1 MRRQQ
6 SNAIALTLVYC
17 RAFEKEA
24 LEDDLHNSLRS
35 VIARSRA
42 VHCVAFLANSAAI
55 GCKKTPCA
63 PSRSALP
70 PPREGYAGHPQPST
84 SQPPSSR
91 CGAQASRRPQGCNST
106 EMAFSKW
113 RGSWCIAPHHIHRP
127 QTPCAQNGARN
138 CSSNSTPPRV
148 SGRNFAARPCGHRAS
163 PASTPSSGTC

>member
-63 PSRSALP
+63 PSPSALP
-70 PPREGYAGHPQPST
+70 PSREGYAGHPQ
-84 SQPPSSR
+84 QHHFRISSGLGAGDYSPLRQLQIHARERNHQDSGKLR
-91 CGAQASRRPQGCNST
+91 CCAHPYGCD
-106 EMAFSKW
+106 
-113 RGSWCIAPHHIHRP
+113 GL
-127 QTPCAQNGARN
+127 
-138 CSSNSTPPRV
+138 
-148 SGRNFAARPCGHRAS
+148 RAS
-163 PASTPSSGTC
+163 FLHSGCIWLWLRATGSKKRGPLIPLLPVPPFR